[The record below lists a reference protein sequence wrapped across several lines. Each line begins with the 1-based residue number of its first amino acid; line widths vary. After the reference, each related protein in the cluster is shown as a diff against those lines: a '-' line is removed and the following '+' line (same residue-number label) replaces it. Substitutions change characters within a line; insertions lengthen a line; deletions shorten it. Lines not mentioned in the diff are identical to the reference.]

1 MASGPWTGEE
11 NDLIVADYFAMLADD
26 IAGRRYSKAEHRRA
40 LLPLLNDR
48 SEGSVEFKHQNISAV
63 LKGLGEDWIPGY
75 KPAFNFQMT
84 LVDAVA
90 RWLALHP
97 DWLGRLPG
105 MRAATGMREAA
116 QIWIG
121 PPPTLSN
128 QPPPQELDQMLHI
141 ARKFDVA
148 GRDERN
154 RALGRAGEERVLAH
168 EHATLRAAGRDDLA
182 RKVRWVSE
190 EDGDG
195 AGYDIASYA
204 PDGRPRLIE
213 VKTTNGWERTPF
225 HITRNELAVADEGR
239 AEWCLFRMW
248 NFSREP
254 RAFELYPPL
263 DGHVSLTP
271 TSFQASFRCSS
282 VEHPRRLLVQG
293 QGGHEARVI
302 GADGALL
309 AAQGESLEDVRCQ
322 PFEAQQAGHCPDGPP
337 PGSYTWSSS
346 WPLHESASRSRR
358 QAAILDKFGNLSSL
372 ETSSRQTAIHAS

>member
-1 MASGPWTGEE
+1 MSNGPWKDAE

-26 IAGRRYSKAEHRRA
+26 MAGRPYNKAEHRRA

-75 KPAFNFQMT
+75 KPAFNFQLA

-90 RWLALHP
+90 RWLAWNP
-97 DWLGRLPG
+97 AWLSRQPELQP
-105 MRAATGMREAA
+105 ATGLREAA

-128 QPPPQELDQMLHI
+128 QPPPQELEQMLHV

-154 RALGRAGEERVLAH
+154 RALGRAGEERIVAH
-168 EHATLRAAGRDDLA
+168 EKSALKVAGRDDLA

-195 AGYDIASYA
+195 AGYDIASFA
-204 PDGRPRLIE
+204 PDGRERLIE

-225 HITRNELAVADEGR
+225 YISCNELAVAEER
-239 AEWCLFRMW
+239 RTEWCLLRLW

-254 RAFELYPPL
+254 KAFELHPPL
-263 DGHVSLTP
+263 DAHVSLTA
-271 TSFQASFRCSS
+271 TAFQASFPST
-282 VEHPRRLLVQG
+282 L
-293 QGGHEARVI
+293 
-302 GADGALL
+302 
-309 AAQGESLEDVRCQ
+309 
-322 PFEAQQAGHCPDGPP
+322 
-337 PGSYTWSSS
+337 
-346 WPLHESASRSRR
+346 
-358 QAAILDKFGNLSSL
+358 
-372 ETSSRQTAIHAS
+372 